1 MAKQKGIL
9 PIEGTLGNITFFKS
23 KDGYMA
29 KQKSEVSADKIA
41 TDPVF
46 QRTRENNAEFGRA
59 GKGGKLLRTA
69 FRSLLQKTSDG
80 RMIGRLTASM
90 MDVIHEDDVNPR
102 GLRNVIDGEALLLEG
117 FDFNING
124 KLSTALFAP
133 YSVTLNRTTGAVS
146 VNVPSFT
153 PSDSIAAPA
162 GTTHFKISIAAGDI
176 DFEAETFNA
185 DSGETAYIA
194 WNNASAAAIDLSL
207 NVPAASTHPIFVLLA
222 LEFVQDVNN
231 VKYTLNNGAFNACAI
246 IKVDT
251 P

>member
-9 PIEGTLGNITFFKS
+9 PIEGTLGNITFFNS

-41 TDPVF
+41 NDPAF

-69 FRSLLQKTSDG
+69 FRSLLQKASDG

-102 GLRNVIDGEALLLEG
+102 GQRNVIDGEALLLEG

-146 VNVPSFT
+146 VNIPSFT
-153 PSDSIAAPA
+153 PLDSVAAPA

-185 DSGETAYIA
+185 DSAETAYIA
-194 WNNASAAAIDLSL
+194 WNNTSAAAIDLSV
-207 NVPAASTHPIFVLLA
+207 NVPAASTRPIFVLLA

-246 IKVDT
+246 VKVDT

>member
-1 MAKQKGIL
+1 
-9 PIEGTLGNITFFKS
+9 
-23 KDGYMA
+23 MA
-29 KQKSEVSADKIA
+29 KQKSEVPADKIA
-41 TDPVF
+41 NDPAF

-69 FRSLLQKTSDG
+69 FRSLLQKAADS
-80 RMIGRLTASM
+80 RMVGRLTASM

-124 KLSTALFAP
+124 KLSTTLFAP
-133 YSVTLNRTTGAVS
+133 YSVTLNRTTGAVA
-146 VNVPSFT
+146 VNIPSFI
-153 PSDSIAAPA
+153 PLDSIAAPA
-162 GTTHFKISIAAGDI
+162 GTTHFKISVASGDI

-185 DSGETAYIA
+185 DNAETAYIA
-194 WNNASAAAIDLSL
+194 WNNASASAIDLSV
-207 NVPAASTHPIFVLLA
+207 NVPAARTHPIFVLLA
-222 LEFVQDVNN
+222 IEFVQDVNN

-246 IKVDT
+246 VKVDT